1 MIIDFLNSAI
11 KNILRNTKNKILI
24 IIFTLLF
31 ILLFVDVIFLKN
43 FNDYID
49 YAVNN
54 NIGFRTFYIYSE
66 NKEEQESIDEIKK
79 LDHVLDVYNTKYS
92 IFVGETDL
100 TFTGLDGELAI
111 KYGTQNTIPKSIIG
125 KSIADIKSG
134 EIICPY
140 VFYPD
145 SNASLLNIDKDKIIE
160 PDKALNLEFNLYYNK
175 RNSETNRD
183 DITKESKKFKVVGLY
198 DSTQV
203 MNYNNECYLNS
214 EDIKFLIDSEFYQT
228 NDELTYLSVIADKQE
243 NIEQIK
249 NEISNMGYM
258 VDEGTT
264 VGFDTSNTTMILTLS
279 SVLFLIIWI
288 AIFFIIVNYANKNLK
303 EEGKYL
309 GIIRACGYNKKQII
323 LKYITEKIVMISISY
338 LISLPIFLVMF
349 NISKNSLFK
358 KYNYLGFYVN
368 NNLLILITLF
378 FMVLIFSIIID
389 YYIVNSYLK
398 NSVTNNMKEE

>member
-1 MIIDFLNSAI
+1 M
-11 KNILRNTKNKILI
+11 
-24 IIFTLLF
+24 
-31 ILLFVDVIFLKN
+31 
-43 FNDYID
+43 
-49 YAVNN
+49 
-54 NIGFRTFYIYSE
+54 
-66 NKEEQESIDEIKK
+66 
-79 LDHVLDVYNTKYS
+79 
-92 IFVGETDL
+92 
-100 TFTGLDGELAI
+100 
-111 KYGTQNTIPKSIIG
+111 
-125 KSIADIKSG
+125 
-134 EIICPY
+134 
-140 VFYPD
+140 
-145 SNASLLNIDKDKIIE
+145 LNIDKDKIIE